1 MTRNTRPSRALRAA
15 LGLAV
20 SAAALGA
27 GACVGAQATEL
38 VYGTHVP
45 STHSTADTVI
55 VPWIDAVKEATGGD
69 YEITMQWGGAVA
81 KNAAIPG
88 AIRDGLID
96 LGLMPDV
103 YSPAEFPSS
112 VVITSIALPGKDIR
126 VMTGVA
132 SELRLLDCP
141 SCVEEFA
148 ETDTVLI
155 SSSSIAPQYLMCRE
169 PVKTLADL
177 AGKKVRASG
186 GPARVMAALGATPV
200 ALQFTDAYEA
210 LERGQ
215 VDCTTGVETFLK
227 DYNWWDSA
235 KYVLDL
241 PLGTYHGVLILINK
255 AKYEGMSAEDRK
267 AFDGTLARMTSDYAF
282 VYKDETTLA
291 KAQAQADHGVEY
303 LAPSQDILDAIE
315 KIKVEEIE
323 TAIATGEKRGAEDPE
338 RLADLTLKLIDKWTA
353 IVAETGDDRE
363 AFAAALQR
371 EVYDKLDR

>member
-1 MTRNTRPSRALRAA
+1 MTFRTRRAA

-20 SAAALGA
+20 SAMALGA
-27 GACVGAQATEL
+27 AAPALQAAEL

-45 STHSTADTVI
+45 SSHSTGDSVI
-55 VPWIDAVKEATGGD
+55 VPWIEAVKAATGGE

-96 LGLMPDV
+96 MGLMPDV

-112 VVITSIALPGKDIR
+112 VVITSIALPGKDIK

-132 SELRLLDCP
+132 AESRLLDCP

-155 SSSSIAPQYLMCRE
+155 SSSSIAPQYLMCKE
-169 PVKTLADL
+169 PVSKLSDL

-186 GPARVMAALGATPV
+186 APARVMAAMGATPV
-200 ALQFTDAYEA
+200 ALQFTETYEA
-210 LERGQ
+210 MERGQ
-215 VDCTTGVETFLK
+215 VDCTTGIETFMQ
-227 DYNWWDSA
+227 DYAWWDSV

-241 PLGTYHGVLILINK
+241 PLGTYHGVLILISK
-255 AKYEGMSAEDRK
+255 PKYEAMSPEARK
-267 AFDGTLARMTSDYAF
+267 GFDGTLARMTADYAF
-282 VYKDETTLA
+282 VYDDETRAARSLA
-291 KAQAQADHGVEY
+291 QSDHGVTY
-303 LAPSQDILDAIE
+303 VAPGQDILDAIE
-315 KIKVEEIE
+315 KIKLEEIE
-323 TAIATGEKRGAEDPE
+323 TAIATGEKRGAEDPR

-363 AFAAALQR
+363 AFTAALQR
-371 EVYDKLDR
+371 EVYDKIGE